1 MDLVVLILTSVLN
14 LFLGFLV
21 FLKNKKSIVNK
32 TLLLFIFSVLVW
44 TVSNYF
50 VDISHSYKEALLF
63 TRLTFIGSYFIP
75 AFLLIFSL
83 VFPSK
88 INIKNRLIVFI
99 IVPPILFS
107 LLSFSNLIVK
117 GVQDINIH
125 PIVPEFGPMYY
136 LFVLYFLIYIILTL
150 YNLFRSYKRSV
161 SIHRVQIKYLN
172 FGVYISVFMGVFTN
186 LLLPLFGYSQLS
198 NYGSYATIF
207 FIIFTS
213 YAIIKHRLLDIRVVI
228 SRSIIYFFLI
238 LFVTLAFTTMT
249 FLTGLFIQELGG
261 SQTFTTILVS
271 LIIVFGFDPLKRL
284 LGRITDAV
292 FFKGEIN
299 YTEATQILTQMI
311 STKIELDEV
320 INSTNEKLK
329 EILKIKEANILIQTK
344 NKQSFTLRKSGGI
357 GGRYLKLEAKS
368 SLATY
373 VTKRQKISVLE
384 ELERRI
390 SDTTNDRERKKLES
404 SRSDFEALGA
414 DVVAPIILEGEV
426 TGLFV
431 LGGKRSGDTYNN
443 NDLNILNTIGTLM
456 GSAIEKSRL
465 YDEVK
470 SFGEKMKVEVERAT
484 VDLQMANVEL
494 KNRNVYLN
502 ALQNIGNIITR
513 SLDFKK
519 VTQTIADGIA
529 SELGYIGGV
538 IILKGEGSTT
548 HPAAITQTPL
558 IRTAMKLLP
567 KKLAE
572 FRGTLKDPDLATEA
586 IRKGEIQISANLS
599 DFFNPPIPKPICAAV
614 QKLIKVQTVVAVPI
628 FSEDEIIGSIVFIIQ
643 KPKKEIF
650 EDEIQM
656 MKALADQMGI
666 VTRNVQL
673 VEELRDTNLEL
684 AKANDHL
691 KQLDEAKNEFISIA
705 SHQLRTPLT
714 GIKGYLAMIVDGDFG
729 QVPGQMFDILK
740 QVLEASKRMIRL
752 VNLFLN
758 ITKIE
763 AGRFTLDKRP
773 TDIIEL
779 IQSEIT
785 ELIKVAEE
793 KKLKIEFNKPKA
805 KLPLINV
812 DGDKLKDVALNLI
825 DNAIKYTDKGKITV
839 SVEKLNGNIRVS
851 VKDTGRGISKDD
863 VLKLFAKFVR
873 GEGIAQVQ
881 PDGSGL
887 GLYIAKRIVD
897 AHGGEIWVESEGLGK
912 GSTFVFTLPVK

>member
-1 MDLVVLILTSVLN
+1 MLSVL
-14 LFLGFLV
+14 LIIAGCGDIILGLIV
-21 FLKNKKSIVNK
+21 LRAGYKKKSNV
-32 TLLLFIFSVLVW
+32 LFFIFASIIGIWVLTNFLIGYGEDIFWLKLAYALGPFIYSLSLIWILNFLFGKVRRTYLIAILVISLSFSVLSFINGYIVKDVNELYVGGFEGELGIFFLPY
-44 TVSNYF
+44 TVFSIFMTVLNVVAVIYGVKKSKGQRKQQLVYVLSGYSIF
-50 VDISHSYKEALLF
+50 GIGALFASFILPSFGF
-63 TRLTFIGSYFIP
+63 TKYIP
-75 AFLLIFSL
+75 LDSVSSLAFL
-83 VFPSK
+83 
-88 INIKNRLIVFI
+88 
-99 IVPPILFS
+99 
-107 LLSFSNLIVK
+107 
-117 GVQDINIH
+117 G
-125 PIVPEFGPMYY
+125 
-136 LFVLYFLIYIILTL
+136 
-150 YNLFRSYKRSV
+150 
-161 SIHRVQIKYLN
+161 
-172 FGVYISVFMGVFTN
+172 
-186 LLLPLFGYSQLS
+186 
-198 NYGSYATIF
+198 
-207 FIIFTS
+207 FTS
-213 YAIIKHRLLDIRVVI
+213 YAIVRHRLLDIRIIVTRSVV
-228 SRSIIYFFLI
+228 YFFLI

-292 FFKGEIN
+292 FFKSEIN
-299 YTEATQILTQMI
+299 YTKATQILTQMI

-329 EILKIKEANILIQTK
+329 DILKIKEANILIQTK
-344 NKQSFTLRKSGGI
+344 NKQSFVLRKNGNSN
-357 GGRYLKLEAKS
+357 GRSLRLDSKS
-368 SLATY
+368 SLAAY
-373 VTKRQKISVLE
+373 VINRQKISVLE

-390 SDTTNDRERKKLES
+390 SDTTNDRERKKLER

-443 NDLNILNTIGTLM
+443 NDLNILNTLGPLM

-484 VDLQMANVEL
+484 ADLQLANVEL

-519 VTQTIADGIA
+519 VTQTIADGI
-529 SELGYIGGV
+529 STELGYIGGV
-538 IILKGEGSTT
+538 IILKGEGETT
-548 HPAAITQTPL
+548 HPAAMTMTTL
-558 IRTAMKLLP
+558 TRAALKLLP
-567 KKLAE
+567 KKLPE
-572 FRGTLKDPDLATEA
+572 FKGKLSDKDLATEA
-586 IRKGEIQISANLS
+586 MRSGTTQISDKLA
-599 DFFNPPIPKPICAAV
+599 DFLNPPIPKAICAAM
-614 QKLIKVQTVVAVPI
+614 QKLVKAQTIIAVPI
-628 FSEDEIIGSIVFIIQ
+628 PSEVAIIGSIVFVIQ
-643 KPKKEIF
+643 KPKREVS
-650 EDEIQM
+650 EDEVQM

-684 AKANDHL
+684 EKANEHL
-691 KQLDEAKNEFISIA
+691 KELDEAKNEFISIA

-729 QVPGQMFDILK
+729 KVPAQMFDILK

-763 AGRFTLDKRP
+763 AGKFTLEKKP
-773 TDIIEL
+773 TDIVEL
-779 IQSEIT
+779 VQSEIT
-785 ELIKVAEE
+785 ELIKVAED
-793 KKLKIEFNKPKA
+793 KGLKIEFKKPKT
-805 KLPLINV
+805 KLPDVTI
-812 DGDKLKDVALNLI
+812 DGDKLKDVVLNLI

-839 SVEKLNGNIRVS
+839 SVEKLNGDVRVS
-851 VKDTGRGISKDD
+851 VKDTGRGIPHDD
-863 VLKLFAKFVR
+863 AKKLFSKFVR

-897 AHGGEIWVESEGLGK
+897 AHKGEIWVESEGLGK
-912 GSTFVFTLPVK
+912 GSTFIFTIPAK